1 MPADLTGQTERKR
14 AERGVWTLGWVS
26 FLTDV
31 SSDMIYP
38 LLPDFL
44 TRTLRAGPAAVG
56 LIEGIAETTASF
68 MKMLSGWWSDR
79 LRRRKPLVVAGYSLA
94 AAVRPLVGIAASW
107 TQVLAIRFSD
117 RVGKGIRTSPRD
129 ALLAD
134 LVPPERR
141 GRAFGL
147 QRAMDNAGAVAGPL
161 IAAALLKF
169 VLDDER
175 SVFLLAAIPGVA
187 AVLLLIFGVKE
198 RPRSEPRPRE
208 TASTASAAPA
218 APLPSRL
225 KLVIGIFVLF
235 TLASSTDAF
244 LLLRAQDLGVEL
256 WQLPLLWAF
265 FHGVK
270 AAAGVPGGALS
281 DRIGRTRTILAG
293 WGIYAAAY
301 AGFAFARSPAAVWAL
316 FAFYGLFYALTEG
329 AERALVADL
338 APAPLRGKAFGAFH
352 ASVGLAAL
360 PASVLFGVW
369 WKLLGPRAAFLI
381 GAGIAVAAAAVL
393 FAFRGR
399 FVPAAN
405 AAPARGIGP

>member
-1 MPADLTGQTERKR
+1 MPTSPKPRTEK
-14 AERGVWTLGWVS
+14 GVWTLGWVS

-38 LLPDFL
+38 LLPNFL

-68 MKMLSGWWSDR
+68 MKMISGRLSDR
-79 LRRRKPLVVAGYSLA
+79 LPRRKPLVVAGYSLA
-94 AAVRPLVGIAASW
+94 AIVRPLVGIAASW
-107 TQVLAIRFSD
+107 TQVLAIRFAD

-161 IAAALLKF
+161 VAAALLKF
-169 VLDDER
+169 VLEDER

-187 AVLLLIFGVKE
+187 AVLLMIFGVKE
-198 RPRSEPRPRE
+198 TPRPAPKPRE
-208 TASTASAAPA
+208 AASPAAPA
-218 APLPSRL
+218 APLPNRL
-225 KLVIGIFVLF
+225 RLVIGIFVLF

-244 LLLRAQDLGVEL
+244 LLLRAQDAGIAV

-265 FHGVK
+265 FNGVK
-270 AAAGVPGGALS
+270 AAIGVPGGALA

-293 WGIYAAAY
+293 WAIYAAAY
-301 AGFAFARSPAAVWAL
+301 AGFAFVRSPAAMWVL
-316 FAFYGLFYALTEG
+316 FAVYALFYALTEG

-338 APAPLRGKAFGAFH
+338 APAHLRGKAFGAFH

-369 WKLLGPRAAFLI
+369 WKLLGPRVAFLI
-381 GAGIAVAAAAVL
+381 GASIALIAAACL
-393 FAFRGR
+393 FAFRAR
-399 FVPAAN
+399 FVLPAN
-405 AAPARGIGP
+405 EERT